1 MSSKWVEIRD
11 SVEDALQIEEVKA
24 TLKGRFIDWLGDE
37 GIDFV
42 QSLADAVISE
52 CKRDA
57 PSESGWSKIRDAFVV
72 PAAVNIGMVL
82 LKLVIEKAA
91 AENK

>member
-1 MSSKWVEIRD
+1 MSDWVKIRD
-11 SVEDALQIEEVKA
+11 SIEDALKIEEVGA
-24 TLKGRFIDWLGDE
+24 TLKARFVGWLGDE

-72 PAAVNIGMVL
+72 PAAVNIGMLL